1 MNIRVSQEQGR
12 VPVTVFRLDG
22 RVNLGNA
29 DELERMAQQAHADGM
44 RDLIIDLEEITSL
57 TSAGMRVLHS
67 IYRLLGVDAPEGS
80 TKIHKSLHLK
90 LVNPSP
96 YVRRVLEI
104 AGYDLFLDIYGDLQ
118 EAVASF

>member
-44 RDLIIDLEEITSL
+44 RDLIIDLEEVTSL

-67 IYRLLGVDAPEGS
+67 IYRLLGVDASERS
-80 TKIHKSLHLK
+80 THIQKSRHLK

>member
-1 MNIRVSQEQGR
+1 MNIHVSQEQGR
-12 VPVTVFRLDG
+12 VPVTVFRLEG

-29 DELERMAQQAHADGM
+29 DELERMAQQAYDNGT
-44 RDLIIDLEEITSL
+44 RDLIIDLAEVTSL

-80 TKIHKSLHLK
+80 VHVRRSPHLK
-90 LVNPSP
+90 LLNPSP

-104 AGYDLFLDIYGDLQ
+104 AGYDLFLDIYSDLQ